1 MAKRHRKT
9 PKQPKNNQQLV
20 VYNPRATS
28 FSNEVY
34 SSELRKILRKYI
46 DASIEQFIFSY
57 LFIINNLFE
66 MYLSRSV
73 T

>member
-1 MAKRHRKT
+1 MAKRHMKA

-34 SSELRKILRKYI
+34 SSELGKILQKYI
-46 DASIEQFIFSY
+46 DVSIEQFIFSY